1 MVRHERVWTAFALFA
16 ILSAAVWS
24 GQISDRTKRAEE
36 AMKSLGYA
44 PKVETTPHR

>member
-1 MVRHERVWTAFALFA
+1 MVRHERVWTACALFA
-16 ILSAAVWS
+16 ILSAAVWG
-24 GQISDRTKRAEE
+24 GQISGRTKRAEE